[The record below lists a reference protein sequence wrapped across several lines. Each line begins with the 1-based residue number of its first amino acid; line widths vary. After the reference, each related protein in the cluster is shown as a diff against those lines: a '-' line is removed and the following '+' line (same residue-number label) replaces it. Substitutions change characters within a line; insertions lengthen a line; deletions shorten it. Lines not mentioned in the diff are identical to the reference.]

1 MEQIFAVAL
10 FVVVL
15 VIIGAELMN
24 RMVAALLGAAALI
37 SFGVV
42 EQSEAATEFID
53 WNTIGLLAGMM
64 LIVAVLDRTG
74 LFEYL
79 AIKSAQWGKA
89 KPGRILILLGVV
101 TAVLSAFLDN
111 VTTVILMVPV
121 TFLIADALGVSPLPF
136 MLTQV
141 LASNIG
147 GAATLIGDPPNILI
161 GSAANLSFADFVLNL
176 APVVLLTLP
185 VVLAYLYF
193 VFRRELKESETTE
206 ETVQQLNVRGAIRDP
221 VLLTLPVVLTY
232 LYLMF
237 RRELKESETA
247 EESVQQLNARGA
259 IRDPVLLRKCLIILG
274 LVILAFF
281 LHGALHLEAATIA
294 LFGAAALMLYARSDV
309 EEILREVEWPT
320 LFFFIGLFV
329 LVGGLEATGF
339 VSGVAELLTAF
350 DATSALSAVVILWG
364 SALASGVIDNI
375 PFTATMIPVLQEFAR
390 SEGLSEEGLRPL
402 WWSLA
407 LGADFGGNA
416 TLIGASANVVVA
428 GMSERA
434 GQRISFLKFMAYGI
448 PVTLISLAIATLYVL
463 LRYYI

>member
-10 FVVVL
+10 FIVVL

-24 RMVAALLGAAALI
+24 RMVAALLGAAVLI

-101 TAVLSAFLDN
+101 TAILSAFLDN

-136 MLTQV
+136 MLTQI

-193 VFRRELKESETTE
+193 VFRRELKESETAE
-206 ETVQQLNVRGAIRDP
+206 ET
-221 VLLTLPVVLTY
+221 
-232 LYLMF
+232 
-237 RRELKESETA
+237 
-247 EESVQQLNARGA
+247 VQQLNARGA

-329 LVGGLEATGF
+329 LVGGLEATGL

-364 SALASGVIDNI
+364 SALASGIIDNI

-390 SEGLSEEGLRPL
+390 AEGLSEEGLRPL

-434 GQRISFLKFMAYGI
+434 GQRISFLKFMVYGI
-448 PVTLISLAIATLYVL
+448 PVTLISLAVATLYVL
-463 LRYYI
+463 LRYYV